1 MKTVRQDAWTVEDD
15 RLLADVVL
23 RKIRDGGTQLQGF
36 AEVGQRLG
44 RTAAACGYRWNA
56 IVRKRY
62 QAQIEVAKEERRA
75 RKEVEPVEAAVDQG
89 VGDDVEKEELTWQE
103 VLKFLR
109 GQKGEA
115 AVLGSRLKQVEKELE
130 GRQEACERLEEEN
143 REVRGEIGRL
153 ERELGVMREDY
164 VVLMGVMERARRMV
178 VLGESEGDEGEEEM
192 RFKMEENG
200 NLERME

>member
-75 RKEVEPVEAAVDQG
+75 RKEVEPMEAAVDVG

-115 AVLGSRLKQVEKELE
+115 AVLGNRLKQVEKELE

-143 REVRGEIGRL
+143 RELRGEIGRL